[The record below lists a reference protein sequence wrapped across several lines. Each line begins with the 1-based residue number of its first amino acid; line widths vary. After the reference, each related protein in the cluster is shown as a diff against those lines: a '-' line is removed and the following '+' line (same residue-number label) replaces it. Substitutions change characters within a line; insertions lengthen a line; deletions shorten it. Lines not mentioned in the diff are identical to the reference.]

1 MFLKKG
7 TLKMTVK
14 KEAVRLPGRLVVILM
29 QVLLQ
34 MMMSTPQV

>member
-1 MFLKKG
+1 MFLQKG

-14 KEAVRLPGRLVVILM
+14 KEAVRLPGRLVILM